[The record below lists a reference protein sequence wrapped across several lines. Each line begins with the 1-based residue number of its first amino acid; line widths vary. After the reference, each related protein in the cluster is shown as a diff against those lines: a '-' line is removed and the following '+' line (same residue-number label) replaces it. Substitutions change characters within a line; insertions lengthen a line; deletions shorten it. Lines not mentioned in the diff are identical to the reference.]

1 MRHLNTVA
9 SGDGHAGNLSSGDK
23 SRETQGRGQ
32 ERVGGGRGVW
42 VGAGVCG
49 WGQERVGGYTF

>member
-23 SRETQGRGQ
+23 SRETQGRG
-32 ERVGGGRGVW
+32 RSVW
-42 VGAGVCG
+42 VGAGACG